1 MASNTD
7 LTIHLRRH
15 RLANEETDDVI
26 SVHRGRTFF
35 EAIYW
40 DGETKRTCRNLFSRT
55 EMLSYFSILLNALV
69 VDMIPFDSIQIMVN
83 GFPSIVY
90 SIADIETGT
99 PGWNAATTTLRWFVD
114 GQWVTQPQASYPGG
128 PYLGTE
134 PPEMFDTSSAIPEFV
149 PSTDRPSLAPQSFLH
164 SSFGLEA
171 ERSALDESN

>member
-1 MASNTD
+1 MASRTE

-15 RLANEETDDVI
+15 RLANEDTDDVI
-26 SVHRGRTFF
+26 RVRRGTFF
-35 EAIYW
+35 EALYW
-40 DGETKRTCRNLFSRT
+40 DGEIKRTCRNLFSRT

-69 VDMIPFDSIQIMVN
+69 VDMIPFNSIQIMVN

-114 GQWVTQPQASYPGG
+114 GQWVTQPQAPYPGG

-134 PPEMFDTSSAIPEFV
+134 PPGMSDTSSAIPEFF
-149 PSTDRPSLAPQSFLH
+149 PTTDRPSLLPQLFPRSN
-164 SSFGLEA
+164 FGLGGVGNP
-171 ERSALDESN
+171 LDASN